1 MSLQEESNSEPAA
14 TTSALRENIKAK
26 GKNAYYFA
34 HANTPK
40 GPTWDGKPEPRLLA
54 KHSSVG
60 IDDSSMGDSE
70 DAHHVATHEDA
81 QKLLESLKQK
91 QASFDF
97 TKSNITKYSFLDDGA
112 KVKIYLDLKGI
123 GEMCKNDEDVTLEW
137 KERSFSLAIRN
148 YIEEGNDEPEVKCLC
163 FGRLHGSIQNA
174 SFKKKTDKIIITL
187 TKLVKEGEE
196 AKAWPGVGAKGD
208 PEHELL

>member
-1 MSLQEESNSEPAA
+1 MSLQEESNSDTAA
-14 TTSALRENIKAK
+14 ATSALRENIKSK

-60 IDDSSMGDSE
+60 VDDSMGDSQE
-70 DAHHVATHEDA
+70 NSQHVTHEDA
-81 QKLLESLKQK
+81 QKLLKSLKQN

-97 TKSNITKYSFLDDGA
+97 TKSNITKYSFLDDGP
-112 KVKIYLDLKGI
+112 KVKIYVDLKGVADT
-123 GEMCKNDEDVTLEW
+123 CKNDDDVTLEW

-148 YIEEGNDEPEVKCLC
+148 YIEEGKDESEVKCLC

-187 TKLVKEGEE
+187 TKMLKEGEDP
-196 AKAWPGVGAKGD
+196 KVWPGVGAKGD
-208 PEHELL
+208 PEHELV

>member
-1 MSLQEESNSEPAA
+1 MSPQDESNADAA
-14 TTSALRENIKAK
+14 AITSALRENINSK

-60 IDDSSMGDSE
+60 TDDNNMGDSE
-70 DAHHVATHEDA
+70 DTQHVTHGDA
-81 QKLLESLKQK
+81 QKLLQSLKQK

-112 KVKIYLDLKGI
+112 KVKIYVVLKGV
-123 GEMCKNDEDVTLEW
+123 GEICKNDDDITLEW
-137 KERSFSLAIRN
+137 KEKSFSLAIRN
-148 YIEEGNDEPEVKCLC
+148 YTEEGKDESEVKCLC

-174 SFKKKTDKIIITL
+174 SFKKKTDKVIITL

-196 AKAWPGVGAKGD
+196 PKEWPGVGAKGD